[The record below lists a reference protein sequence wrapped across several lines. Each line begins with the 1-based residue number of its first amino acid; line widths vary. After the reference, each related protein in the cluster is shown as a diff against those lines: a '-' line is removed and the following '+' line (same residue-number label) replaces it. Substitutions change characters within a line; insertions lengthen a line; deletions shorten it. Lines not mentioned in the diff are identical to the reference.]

1 MTDQTISTP
10 ETREREVAALKHQVR
25 DMANERN
32 KAEQDVRDLRAEV
45 EWLKQENARIISVAR
60 PYENNLNELRAQLAQ
75 VEQVR
80 DEYHASLLDA
90 LESEDQLRQRVTV
103 LTEALK
109 NLVNEVEGCTVF
121 HLADLIGNTNLS
133 VLVKR
138 LREAQQALVTP
149 GVALV
154 PTQVCEHQWGI
165 DGMHNNEYCKICF
178 VNREAKP

>member
-75 VEQVR
+75 VERECR
-80 DEYHASLLDA
+80 DMLAKHLETISRQSLELAAMTQDYEAACHLAESTSNEWKANKQQLAASEARVKDLEDA
-90 LESEDQLRQRVTV
+90 LRQISGKTREEFYTCVGIANK
-103 LTEALK
+103 AL
-109 NLVNEVEGCTVF
+109 
-121 HLADLIGNTNLS
+121 
-133 VLVKR
+133 
-138 LREAQQALVTP
+138 
-149 GVALV
+149 
-154 PTQVCEHQWGI
+154 
-165 DGMHNNEYCKICF
+165 
-178 VNREAKP
+178 AKGKETL